1 MVTHSPEAL
10 EEGSTTVRKTTLLRR
25 LQPHFKTHS
34 HLECRAKIYLSLK
47 QKRANQVTVR
57 KNSNSSIW
65 SPSRV
70 QASTPSNFNSIII

>member
-1 MVTHSPEAL
+1 MVTHSAEAL
-10 EEGSTTVRKTTLLRR
+10 EADSTKVRKMTLLRR

-34 HLECRAKIYLSLK
+34 HLECRAKIYHSLK
-47 QKRANQVTVR
+47 QKRANQVIVR
-57 KNSNSSIW
+57 RNLNSSIW